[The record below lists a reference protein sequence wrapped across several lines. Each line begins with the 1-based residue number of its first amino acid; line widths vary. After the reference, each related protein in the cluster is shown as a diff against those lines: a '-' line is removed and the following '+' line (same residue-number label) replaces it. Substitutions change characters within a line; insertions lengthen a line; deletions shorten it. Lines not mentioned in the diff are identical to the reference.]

1 MAIQFD
7 VGELSSEL
15 AKLRSRP
22 QLHKLAIVLPISPAK
37 REVAWDF
44 LAEGQPFD
52 IQAIGLDSTAPREA
66 GNVGGANV
74 EGAEDP
80 RGVVRHPSP
89 RRRDVGASPS
99 APPRGC
105 RRQSGGSGRIAVE
118 LELPRLD
125 DVAGPT
131 DQQDVRIFADLLG
144 PDAEIARAYALAH
157 SSPAPVGRASAPCAR
172 RACAGRRRV

>member
-74 EGAEDP
+74 EGAERRP
-80 RGVVRHPSP
+80 PSI
-89 RRRDVGASPS
+89 STET
-99 APPRGC
+99 
-105 RRQSGGSGRIAVE
+105 GRWGIAV
-118 LELPRLD
+118 R
-125 DVAGPT
+125 
-131 DQQDVRIFADLLG
+131 
-144 PDAEIARAYALAH
+144 
-157 SSPAPVGRASAPCAR
+157 PAPGLSKAVR
-172 RACAGRRRV
+172 R